1 MAAMSVGEKSGW
13 VTARRRIPI
22 DVSDVE
28 RLLEPWR
35 GTRRVAIA
43 TLLDGGLMNRNYRVR
58 VGEDDVVLRFYDRD
72 PRACGKELALLHAV
86 QGRLPVPRVLYAAAH
101 AAPAPFAVL
110 EFVDGISLRD
120 LKKIG
125 DRSATVD
132 AAHSAGL
139 ALAALASVPSTALV
153 HLATDIAPSEV
164 LDSPN
169 VNARL
174 IDHFLTSSHLQA
186 RIGASTAIRVRDFA
200 WRHDDGLAAAHL
212 PSAIAHGDFNA
223 ANILVRPHAGRW
235 TVAAV
240 LDWEFAF
247 AGSMA
252 YDIGNFLRYERSSS
266 PWFEPGFSR
275 GLVDGDVELPSDWR
289 TTARVADLSALCELL
304 TRPEMPTHVA
314 DEVRGLVL
322 ATLDGADLPATPSK
336 TQ

>member
-13 VTARRRIPI
+13 ATESRRIPI

-35 GTRRVAIA
+35 GTRRVATA
-43 TLLDGGLMNRNYRVR
+43 TFLDGGLMNRNYRVR

-72 PRACGKELALLHAV
+72 PRACAKEVALLNAV
-86 QGRLPVPRVLYAAAH
+86 QGRLPAPRVLYAAPH

-120 LKKIG
+120 LKKAG

-186 RIGASTAIRVRDFA
+186 RIGASIAMRVRDFA

-223 ANILVRPHAGRW
+223 ANILVQQTDGRW
-235 TVAAV
+235 TVAAI

-252 YDIGNFLRYERSSS
+252 YDIGNFLRYERASS

-275 GLVDGDVELPSDWR
+275 GLVDGGVELPSNWR

-304 TRPEMPTHVA
+304 TRPEMPILVA

-322 ATLDGADLPATPSK
+322 ATLDGAELPAAPSK